1 MSYTLRSF
9 AEIILKNCDVLDAA
23 LEKRGVPVPSLDE
36 PFTPGSDV
44 TNGDPQL
51 LATADLA
58 CRAALQLVQIIRVP
72 QLTILQDA
80 ISVGQIIG
88 L

>member
-1 MSYTLRSF
+1 MSWTPRWRNAESRFLRW
-9 AEIILKNCDVLDAA
+9 
-23 LEKRGVPVPSLDE
+23 DE

-80 ISVGQIIG
+80 ISVRKNYVNLLYSIS
-88 L
+88 